1 MKYLG
6 PKNETADLATQGDL
20 TAGSGMSLLDSQTFA
35 SSTTYSMPADAKVI
49 IVECVGAGGGGGSGR
64 RVGTA
69 AVAGGGSGGNG
80 GPIARSVL
88 TGAEVSGNVTVT
100 IGAGGTGGLARSGSD
115 SDGQNGTSGGQS
127 RFGPLYFW
135 GGINGYGGTA
145 SSSSPTVPRGTI
157 LVSTGAGNNQQ
168 LGMASGRATGAGL
181 AGSRGLDQPGYIC
194 GAGASGGGITASS
207 SLAGAA
213 GGSLET
219 QPHTAFS
226 PTSTN
231 VATGNGGSAGTLGGG
246 NAGAG
251 TSRGVGGGGGGGNY
265 LGAGGSGGNGG
276 APGGGGGGGG
286 AGITSSGAGGDGGR
300 AEIKVW
306 VYG

>member
-6 PKNETADLATQGDL
+6 PKSANENLATQGDL
-20 TAGSGMSLLDSQTFA
+20 TGGGGMSLLDSQTFA
-35 SSTTYSMPADAKVI
+35 SSTTYSMPAAAKVI
-49 IVECVGAGGGGGSGR
+49 VVECVGAGGGAGSGR

-69 AVAGGGSGGNG
+69 ATAGGGSGGNG
-80 GPIARSVL
+80 GPIARAVL

-100 IGAGGTGGLARSGSD
+100 IGAGGTGGAARSSD
-115 SDGQNGTSGGQS
+115 NDGANGTSGGQS

-135 GGINGYGGTA
+135 GGINGYGGST
-145 SSSSPTVPRGTI
+145 SSSNPTVPRGTI
-157 LVSTGAGNNQQ
+157 LVSTGSNNNQQ

-181 AGSRGLDQPGYIC
+181 AGPRGLDQPGFIC

-213 GGSLET
+213 GGGLET

-231 VATGNGGSAGTLGGG
+231 VATGNGAAAGTSGGGNGSAGS
-246 NAGAG
+246 
-251 TSRGVGGGGGGGNY
+251 SRGVGGGGGGGNY
-265 LGAGGSGGNGG
+265 LGAGGSGGAGG
-276 APGGGGGGGG
+276 VPGGGGGGGG